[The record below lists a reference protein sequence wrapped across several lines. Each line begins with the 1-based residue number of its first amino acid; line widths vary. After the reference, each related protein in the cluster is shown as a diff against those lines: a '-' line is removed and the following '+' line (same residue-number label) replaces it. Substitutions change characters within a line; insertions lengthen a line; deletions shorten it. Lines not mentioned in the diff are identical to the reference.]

1 MLRPTARLCT
11 SSIKELQAAFR
22 SPGSPFYLAPGEQGP
37 ESVDEPLP
45 QPQETLSVSQDSQLS
60 PGKQAHQAL
69 IGKGYDP
76 RLFWVQQVVWGDQ
89 DSFQHVNNT
98 KYVRYIESARIN
110 FLRQLGLQLGGEK
123 RAAAFVAGKGVSLI
137 LKSITVDFKH
147 PVTFPDTLLLAMKPA
162 PFYAGKR
169 TSPSSPELSSQSPS
183 PSRSAFTLKSVAYSY
198 AQQQIVAEAND
209 VTVWYDYD
217 KLKKCDPGDE
227 YWGAVHGMMDL
238 DGGALR

>member
-1 MLRPTARLCT
+1 M
-11 SSIKELQAAFR
+11 
-22 SPGSPFYLAPGEQGP
+22 
-37 ESVDEPLP
+37 
-45 QPQETLSVSQDSQLS
+45 
-60 PGKQAHQAL
+60 
-69 IGKGYDP
+69 
-76 RLFWVQQVVWGDQ
+76 
-89 DSFQHVNNT
+89 
-98 KYVRYIESARIN
+98 RYIESARIN

-137 LKSITVDFKH
+137 LKSIAVDFKR

-169 TSPSSPELSSQSPS
+169 SSLESSTSQQSPS

-198 AQQQIVAEAND
+198 AQQQIVAEASD

-227 YWGAVHGMMDL
+227 YWGAVHGMMDS
-238 DGGALR
+238 DGGVGQ